1 LSAEAWAPQ
10 VSFIILNFNDRPHLG
25 PCLDAVAQHAAAI
38 PHETIVVDNASTDD
52 SVRVV
57 AATRTG
63 FTLLRNA
70 ENVGFARAMNRGAAA
85 SRGEFLAF
93 LNTDVVLRPGTMEAL
108 LAEFDRNPS
117 TGAVG
122 PALRTPGGGYQVSFG
137 GRRTFGREL
146 LQKLC
151 LNARQARAL
160 RKRRRRREVRWVSG
174 AFLLVRRSAFEAA
187 RGFDEAFFLYF
198 EDIDLCFR
206 LREAGWDVVYLP
218 AAEAEHEGG
227 VTTAAQPWR
236 SRYAYR
242 KSQLYFYRQHNPPL
256 SGFLLRLFLWL
267 DFRLLAWRGALT
279 PDTDPPRERFFALLK
294 ERTP

>member
-1 LSAEAWAPQ
+1 LSAEAWTPQ

-52 SVRVV
+52 SVQVV

-122 PALRTPGGGYQVSFG
+122 PALRTPGGGYQSRSAAG
-137 GRRTFGREL
+137 GLSAAAFPEALPER
-146 LQKLC
+146 
-151 LNARQARAL
+151 RQAAP
-160 RKRRRRREVRWVSG
+160 SG
-174 AFLLVRRSAFEAA
+174 SA
-187 RGFDEAFFLYF
+187 G
-198 EDIDLCFR
+198 
-206 LREAGWDVVYLP
+206 
-218 AAEAEHEGG
+218 GG
-227 VTTAAQPWR
+227 V
-236 SRYAYR
+236 
-242 KSQLYFYRQHNPPL
+242 KSA
-256 SGFLLRLFLWL
+256 G
-267 DFRLLAWRGALT
+267 
-279 PDTDPPRERFFALLK
+279 
-294 ERTP
+294 